1 MGAMESAARR
11 PQDPE
16 ALHDAFL
23 AAARQNPI
31 NPAILERMPTL
42 ALPDLWLVAGCLFQA
57 VWNLRDGRPAGADVR
72 DYDLFYFDDSDLSWA
87 AEDRAIRRCAA
98 LFADLGVTVELRNQA
113 RVHLW
118 YQARFGAPCPRLSS
132 SRHGI
137 DRFLVAG
144 TCVGVRPD
152 GRGAIEIYA
161 PYGLAD
167 IFDGR
172 LRANPNVREPALFAR
187 KAESYRRRWPWLTLD
202 DRRAES

>member
-98 LFADLGVTVELRNQA
+98 LFADLGGTSAASVPGCVA
-113 RVHLW
+113 
-118 YQARFGAPCPRLSS
+118 SS
-132 SRHGI
+132 SR
-137 DRFLVAG
+137 
-144 TCVGVRPD
+144 D

-202 DRRAES
+202 DRLAES